1 MISQVLDS
9 YILIYWIML
18 KINGN
23 LFRNFLVLLREQN
36 LVREKFKKIYLSS
49 SIIK

>member
-9 YILIYWIML
+9 YMLIYWIML
-18 KINGN
+18 KINGY

-36 LVREKFKKIYLSS
+36 LVREKF
-49 SIIK
+49 

>member
-18 KINGN
+18 KINLN
-23 LFRNFLVLLREQN
+23 LFCNFLVLLGEQN
-36 LVREKFKKIYLSS
+36 LVREKF
-49 SIIK
+49 

>member
-36 LVREKFKKIYLSS
+36 LVREKF
-49 SIIK
+49 